1 MDQQAPRHIGKT
13 SIMLKALETFA
24 LFTCGGELWR
34 ISYAS
39 DSNPSDY
46 FLSRVWITDQS
57 WVGLTHPFR
66 P

>member
-1 MDQQAPRHIGKT
+1 
-13 SIMLKALETFA
+13 MLKALETFA